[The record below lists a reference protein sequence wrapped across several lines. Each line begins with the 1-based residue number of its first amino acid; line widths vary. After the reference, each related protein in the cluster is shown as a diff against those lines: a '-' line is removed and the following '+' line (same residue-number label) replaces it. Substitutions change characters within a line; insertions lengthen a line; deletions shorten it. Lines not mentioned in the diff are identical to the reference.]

1 MRHRVTSAPW
11 GLIVPVLVLVAG
23 AQLEIVS
30 RPLEGSRPLL
40 VAIALVY
47 SLALLA
53 ATRVPLVAVAI
64 AFGALGLMALVA
76 RSATNEA
83 AAPMFAGLAG
93 AFLVA
98 RYGTGRQP
106 LAGLA
111 IALVTVVLVARDQ
124 PSFAGA
130 FATFAITAVL
140 VAVTWGTGVALRGRE
155 QHAAAAE
162 SRAEHAEAEREA
174 TARLA
179 VAEERARIARELHDI
194 VAHSVSVMVLK
205 AGAVRHRLPDTL
217 AADKDALRDVEAAG
231 REALTEMRQL
241 LGAMRPDDDHAER
254 APQPSIDGVR
264 RLVDEVSR
272 AGLAANL
279 GIDGR
284 PRPLSRGIELSA
296 YRIVQEGLTN
306 ALRHARAQ
314 RVDVHLHYGD
324 DALSIEVRD
333 DGRTSVAD
341 GDPGHGL
348 IGVRERVKVYGGE
361 MSAGRGADGGFVLRS
376 SLPIGAGER

>member
-30 RPLEGSRPLL
+30 RSLEGSRPLL

-98 RYGTGRQP
+98 RYGMGRQP

-264 RLVDEVSR
+264 RLVDEVSPCR
-272 AGLAANL
+272 AGRQPRHRRPASPAVAR
-279 GIDGR
+279 DRAVRVSHRAGR
-284 PRPLSRGIELSA
+284 ADERAPARQGATRRRPPPLRRRCAVHRGARRRAHIGRRRRSGPRAHRG
-296 YRIVQEGLTN
+296 
-306 ALRHARAQ
+306 ARA
-314 RVDVHLHYGD
+314 R
-324 DALSIEVRD
+324 E
-333 DGRTSVAD
+333 
-341 GDPGHGL
+341 
-348 IGVRERVKVYGGE
+348 GVRR
-361 MSAGRGADGGFVLRS
+361 
-376 SLPIGAGER
+376 